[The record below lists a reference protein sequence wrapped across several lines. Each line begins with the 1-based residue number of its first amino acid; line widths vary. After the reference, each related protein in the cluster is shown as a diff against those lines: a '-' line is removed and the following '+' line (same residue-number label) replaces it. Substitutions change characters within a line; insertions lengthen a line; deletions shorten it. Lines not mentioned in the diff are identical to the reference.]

1 MAAIGV
7 CSAKAALF
15 QWMKATPG
23 KRLQPEANRSVMDVL
38 KTLKP
43 SGTTYARVLVHST
56 SVDEKD
62 VCKVRNPMARYGHDP

>member
-15 QWMKATPG
+15 QWVKATPR
-23 KRLQPEANRSVMDVL
+23 KRFSRKQTGAVMDVL

-43 SGTTYARVLVHST
+43 SGTAYARVLVHST

-62 VCKVRNPMARYGHDP
+62 VCKVRNPMAHYGHDP